1 MFNKYA
7 GDTIAQEMMKFIK
20 SASHPM
26 DADSASD
33 EKVHHLDD
41 ASDKKVHHAED
52 EASESMT
59 HHLDDSSEDVADDHS
74 DESWDSSDFL
84 LSDESSGAE
93 DDSIDG
99 HMGSMADFMD
109 DDLADDSEDSLSH
122 NVEAS
127 ERDLYLMKGLGK
139 IEASLRAKGEGFA
152 ADLVRVTA
160 SEIRTDIVK
169 QAASRKNVVRDLVKM
184 ASELIDSGDLKAA
197 SLVRNAITK
206 INR

>member
-7 GDTIAQEMMKFIK
+7 GDTIAQEMMRFIK
-20 SASHPM
+20 SASLPM

-33 EKVHHLDD
+33 EKVHHSDD
-41 ASDKKVHHAED
+41 TSDKKVHHAED

-59 HHLDDSSEDVADDHS
+59 HHSDDSS

-84 LSDESSGAE
+84 LSDKSSGAA
-93 DDSIDG
+93 DDSIEG

-109 DDLADDSEDSLSH
+109 DDLGDDSEDSLSH

-197 SLVRNAITK
+197 ALVRNAITK

>member
-7 GDTIAQEMMKFIK
+7 GDTIAQEMMRFIK

-33 EKVHHLDD
+33 EKVHHSDD

-59 HHLDDSSEDVADDHS
+59 HHSDDHS

-84 LSDESSGAE
+84 LSDKSSEAEAE

-109 DDLADDSEDSLSH
+109 DDLGDDSEDSLSH
-122 NVEAS
+122 YAEAS

-197 SLVRNAITK
+197 ALVRNAITK

>member
-33 EKVHHLDD
+33 EKIHHSDD
-41 ASDKKVHHAED
+41 ASDKKVHHVED

-59 HHLDDSSEDVADDHS
+59 HHSDDSSN
-74 DESWDSSDFL
+74 ESWDSSDFL
-84 LSDESSGAE
+84 LSDESSSAE

-99 HMGSMADFMD
+99 HMDSMADFMD
-109 DDLADDSEDSLSH
+109 DDLGDDSDDSESH
-122 NVEAS
+122 YAEAS

>member
-7 GDTIAQEMMKFIK
+7 GDTIAQEMMRFIK

-33 EKVHHLDD
+33 EKVHHSDD

-59 HHLDDSSEDVADDHS
+59 HHSDDHS

-84 LSDESSGAE
+84 LSDKSSKAE
-93 DDSIDG
+93 DNSIDG

-109 DDLADDSEDSLSH
+109 DDLGDDSEDSLSH
-122 NVEAS
+122 YAEAS

-197 SLVRNAITK
+197 ALVRNAITK

>member
-1 MFNKYA
+1 
-7 GDTIAQEMMKFIK
+7 
-20 SASHPM
+20 
-26 DADSASD
+26 
-33 EKVHHLDD
+33 
-41 ASDKKVHHAED
+41 
-52 EASESMT
+52 
-59 HHLDDSSEDVADDHS
+59 
-74 DESWDSSDFL
+74 
-84 LSDESSGAE
+84 
-93 DDSIDG
+93 
-99 HMGSMADFMD
+99 MADFMD
-109 DDLADDSEDSLSH
+109 DDLGDDSEDSLSH

>member
-33 EKVHHLDD
+33 EKIHHSDD
-41 ASDKKVHHAED
+41 ASDKKVHHVED

-59 HHLDDSSEDVADDHS
+59 HHSDDSSN
-74 DESWDSSDFL
+74 ESWDSSDFL
-84 LSDESSGAE
+84 LSDESSSSE

-99 HMGSMADFMD
+99 HMDSMADFMD
-109 DDLADDSEDSLSH
+109 DDLVDDSDDSQSH
-122 NVEAS
+122 YAEAS

>member
-7 GDTIAQEMMKFIK
+7 GDTIAQEMMRFIK

-33 EKVHHLDD
+33 EKVHHSDD
-41 ASDKKVHHAED
+41 TSDKKVHHAED

-59 HHLDDSSEDVADDHS
+59 HHSDDHS

-84 LSDESSGAE
+84 LSDKSSKAE
-93 DDSIDG
+93 DNSIDG

-109 DDLADDSEDSLSH
+109 DDLGDDSEDSLSH

-197 SLVRNAITK
+197 ALVRNAITK

>member
-7 GDTIAQEMMKFIK
+7 GDTIAQEMMRFIK

-33 EKVHHLDD
+33 EKVHHSDD
-41 ASDKKVHHAED
+41 TSDKKVHHAED

-59 HHLDDSSEDVADDHS
+59 HHSDDSS

-84 LSDESSGAE
+84 LSDKSSGAA
-93 DDSIDG
+93 DDSIEG

-109 DDLADDSEDSLSH
+109 DDLGDDSEDSLSH

>member
-20 SASHPM
+20 SASHTM

-33 EKVHHLDD
+33 KKVHHSDD
-41 ASDKKVHHAED
+41 AFDKKVHHAED

-59 HHLDDSSEDVADDHS
+59 HHSDDSS

-84 LSDESSGAE
+84 LSESSSGAA
-93 DDSIDG
+93 DDSIEG

-109 DDLADDSEDSLSH
+109 DDLGDDSEDSLSH

>member
-7 GDTIAQEMMKFIK
+7 GDTIAQEMMRFIK

-33 EKVHHLDD
+33 EKVHHSDD

-52 EASESMT
+52 EASESIT
-59 HHLDDSSEDVADDHS
+59 HHSDDNS

-84 LSDESSGAE
+84 LYDKSSGAE
-93 DDSIDG
+93 NDSIDG
-99 HMGSMADFMD
+99 HMVSMADFMD
-109 DDLADDSEDSLSH
+109 DDLGDDSEDSLSH

>member
-7 GDTIAQEMMKFIK
+7 GDTIAQEMMRFIK

-33 EKVHHLDD
+33 EKVHHSDD
-41 ASDKKVHHAED
+41 TSDKKVHHAED

-59 HHLDDSSEDVADDHS
+59 HHSDDSS

-93 DDSIDG
+93 DDSIEG

-109 DDLADDSEDSLSH
+109 DDLGDDSEDSLSH

>member
-7 GDTIAQEMMKFIK
+7 GDTIAQEMMRFIK

-33 EKVHHLDD
+33 EKVHHSDD
-41 ASDKKVHHAED
+41 TSDKKVHHAED

-59 HHLDDSSEDVADDHS
+59 HHSDDSS

-84 LSDESSGAE
+84 LSHESSGAG
-93 DDSIDG
+93 DDSIEG
-99 HMGSMADFMD
+99 HMSSMADFMD
-109 DDLADDSEDSLSH
+109 DDLGDDSEDSLSH